1 MGPGPDFEAEEAAL
15 RDAEFI
21 DCRLLW
27 YSSNQVF
34 IAQMCL
40 GDERFAAIYKPAN
53 GESPL
58 WDFPAGTL
66 FRREAAAYE
75 LARLLAWPIVPATVA
90 RDGPYGPG
98 SLQRFVRHDPAQ
110 HFFVLRDMPEMVAQ
124 LQRLCLFD
132 AIANNAD
139 RKGGHCLLDED
150 GHIWGIDHG
159 LCFHAQDKLRSV
171 IWDWAGEPA
180 PQSLLEDVAAATGK
194 IAADDP
200 AMAALRE
207 LLSPDEVAALASRM
221 DRILERGRFPMP
233 GAARHYPWPLV

>member
-1 MGPGPDFEAEEAAL
+1 MGPRPDFEGDEELL
-15 RDAEFI
+15 REAEFV
-21 DCRLLW
+21 DSRLLW

-40 GDERFAAIYKPAN
+40 GDERFTAIYKPAN

-75 LARLLAWPIVPATVA
+75 LARLLGWPIVPATVT

-110 HFFVLRDMPEMVAQ
+110 HFFVLRDVPAMTAQ

-171 IWDWAGEPA
+171 IWDWAGEHA
-180 PQSLLEDVAAATGK
+180 PQALLADVAAAAEKVATGDGH
-194 IAADDP
+194 ARALGGLLSTDEL
-200 AMAALRE
+200 AALTARMAR
-207 LLSPDEVAALASRM
+207 LLGDA
-221 DRILERGRFPMP
+221 RFPMP